1 MIGKVLN
8 IFCVSSLSFVFV
20 GLLEK
25 RMWLYFLC
33 FDFRVASIFRFSFS
47 VIASSLLRIR
57 IFFALVWEVY
67 CSDFWI
73 WFRLSMTTRIV
84 SVELIRDL
92 LWCGYGGVSMI
103 WIGASSNLNV
113 PSCGL

>member
-1 MIGKVLN
+1 MTGKVLN
-8 IFCVSSLSFVFV
+8 IFCLSSWSFAFV
-20 GLLEK
+20 GLFEK
-25 RMWLYFLC
+25 KICWYFLC

-47 VIASSLLRIR
+47 GIKSSLLKIR
-57 IFFALVWEVY
+57 IIFALVWGRY

-73 WFRLSMTTRIV
+73 WSRLSTERRRV

-92 LWCGYGGVSMI
+92 SWFGNGGVSMI

-113 PSCGL
+113 PSCGS